1 MRSMTEGLSVRFPNA
16 LSPPSLRDTSPYHK
30 GRQGERT
37 KTQGRQSIAQQ
48 IRVSPVPSETSPVKT
63 RRRVAHCVRS
73 RKVHRSDFTLQ
84 GHPQKCP
91 QEIFGEE
98 EKPQGGLGGQAS
110 LVCLPA
116 SARFDEV
123 RAQDAPLYAFRS
135 TEQKSYR

>member
-1 MRSMTEGLSVRFPNA
+1 MSKQKRKGDNVLRRIYAFRLNKTE
-16 LSPPSLRDTSPYHK
+16 K
-30 GRQGERT
+30 GY
-37 KTQGRQSIAQQ
+37 
-48 IRVSPVPSETSPVKT
+48 VKT

-123 RAQDAPLYAFRS
+123 RAQDAPLYRVSPDQTRKVTVKTRRYELCAKAA
-135 TEQKSYR
+135 EV